1 MNNKLYELILTAI
14 LNEASTVGGGGG
26 GVTTGSITG
35 MSLPLGTSPE
45 DYSNIEIE
53 EEVPAKKKR
62 KKKKVYSRSVQ
73 HYLKYG
79 GEKTRK
85 RKFK

>member
-1 MNNKLYELILTAI
+1 MNKKLYELILEAI
-14 LNEASTVGGGGG
+14 LKESTTVGGG

-45 DYSNIEIE
+45 DYSNIELE
-53 EEVPAKKKR
+53 EEIPIKKKR
-62 KKKKVYSRSVQ
+62 KKKKVYSKSVQ

>member
-14 LNEASTVGGGGG
+14 LNEASTVGGGG

>member
-1 MNNKLYELILTAI
+1 MNRKIYELILEAI
-14 LNEASTVGGGGG
+14 LKEASTAGGG

-35 MSLPLGTSPE
+35 MSLPLGASPE
-45 DYSNIEIE
+45 DYYNIEAE
-53 EEVPAKKKR
+53 EKTPIKKKR

-73 HYLKYG
+73 HYLKHG